1 MSYHFKKTLLAS
13 ALSLAILDAHSGVV
27 TDSIN
32 YQYFRDF
39 AENKGKF
46 VLGESNIEVIDN
58 QGHSRGFML
67 ADGTPVPD
75 WSIISVNNGVAHLI
89 DPQYIASVKHN
100 KYYKSVAF
108 GSPKQDG
115 HPESNF
121 NYFIV
126 DRNEKPPSGQN
137 GREINID
144 DYHIPRLHKL
154 VTETAPIPV
163 LKVDDWKVLQDRRRF
178 PYIMRNGMGVQ
189 KVRPIAGGED
199 KEVAGFYQYLI
210 GGNIMNGIALLG
222 SGELYIGAVDGR
234 TAVNSSAYG
243 PMPTITLGGDSGSPI
258 IAYDADQQQWTAIAV
273 HRAGNKVNGNWTV
286 LHHNDFIEKTMN
298 EDKVHVVNKVRDS
311 RIHWLV
317 NENAST
323 ITSTG
328 DKDLRQ
334 VVNVYDK
341 AQANPTQTH
350 FRKDLNH
357 GKSVYFSGERA
368 TLRLGSDIHQGAGA
382 LYFDADMTV
391 IGPSRDDATWV
402 GAGIS
407 VADGKKVEWRLHNP
421 AGDRLSKIGKG
432 TLSVSGRGKNL
443 GDVSVGDGKLILA
456 QQADRAG
463 ERQAFNQVHITSGRP
478 TVVLGDEHQVSPDN
492 IVFGH
497 RGGRLDLNGND
508 LTFNRLRT
516 VDEGAKIV
524 NHNPDRPANL
534 TLTVQDNLDT
544 GNNRQIFQGNLGE
557 IKPTVDTP
565 NHALNVR
572 VNASSADKVMI
583 LSGDIN
589 LDGKL
594 SVENGTV
601 ILSGSPVPHAY
612 DHLGKKDVVLE
623 DEWLNHNFT
632 AKSFEVRDNGV
643 LSTSRNVPQ
652 MTGDVSAFGDAT
664 VNLGAVNGKT
674 DNCYRSDYTG
684 QIYCS
689 SAAIAEK
696 NLVKLNLSGDVHAQ
710 DHAHINVNNATI
722 LGNLNAQN
730 HAKITLNSDVLAKN
744 VQLNDESQLHLKNP
758 NPLTLAV
765 SGARRS
771 QVVLHENSH
780 WQLPDSGKIGHL
792 DGKTGSQIT
801 LNTTTNPSEFKNLT
815 LNGDLSGSIQFNH
828 QTNLAQ
834 GEADTL
840 TVHGYATGNHTLT
853 VQNTGAEAK
862 VAELDLVALKHGG
875 QESKDV
881 EFKLKDDFVHA
892 GAWRYTLKNDET
904 NRYYLFNEQKS
915 EEIRVRKDAE
925 AKKAA
930 EDAQKAKQALA
941 DAIKAREDAQKA
953 LEQALANGG
962 ASAKDLEVAQQ
973 QAQDAR
979 KLAEQAQAS
988 KANAERQLA
997 EIRQQLADAQ
1007 TAQTQADDLRVQAQ
1021 QSLQEALAAKNA
1033 LQDQLNA
1040 VNGAKTQAENEK
1052 LQAQAALRQAINDKA
1067 QADIDKTQAIQSL
1080 QQALTAQVEAE
1091 RQKVKA
1097 QEDLQELQAQ
1107 KTNLEQQLA
1116 NIQGT
1121 KNTND
1126 EELTALRHQLASF
1139 NQQLSEKEKALTE
1152 AQAAQLMAKQA
1163 QDHAEHL
1170 QNQAQ
1175 KRFEQANQVLVLA
1188 NQQKDEALNKAIQAE
1203 QAKNQI
1209 EQQLNQTQ
1217 AQLTQANADKKDAEH
1232 KWHDAKL
1239 ALKNAQDIQQDLS
1252 QAKQDAQNAQRVA
1265 EQALKLAEEEAKKQ
1279 ASLAKKAQEALS
1291 QSQINLA
1298 KLQSDLT
1305 QSQKEL
1311 NQTQLVLSQ
1320 AQSDKSALQN
1330 QLDAANA
1337 ENMKAQSELA
1347 QAILAKK
1354 TAQEALQLAQKNDS
1368 ADVAKLTQDLTNAN
1382 AQVAQKTDELQ
1393 NVVDAQTALKN
1404 NLANKERELGNL
1416 TQMLTKANQ
1425 AKEKAQNQLVAKQQE
1440 LASIQAKLIQSQ
1452 ADKQTAD
1459 LARQKAEKDK
1469 QQVQENLVK
1478 SQSDFIRLKS
1488 DKTKLEEDLASAV
1501 SSKNQAEKALKVAQD
1516 GLVEAQA
1523 EKKALEGALKL
1534 AQSQGLADVT
1544 KLQSN
1549 LLQVQA
1555 QVTKQEQA
1563 LTKANQA
1570 KEKAQNQLV
1579 AKQQELASI
1588 QAKLIQ
1594 SQADKQTADL
1604 ARQKAEKDKQQAQE
1618 QVKQV
1623 TQLFAQNTKLAQ
1635 QQAEDAKKVAQ
1646 LAKEQAKNA
1655 LADVKS
1661 LSAKLQAST
1670 AANEQTIAQLKVHLA
1685 QAQQKLDSQNQ
1696 VLVDAQQSLM
1706 AMNQQLA
1713 NIELQNEQLQKQL
1726 SQEQQLREQ
1735 AQMAR
1740 NEAIEIQKQAEIAK
1754 ADVIVALNQSQ
1765 QKQAEAQQRLAD
1777 VERLADE
1784 KSKLIVALEQE
1795 RDRLIQKLAQT
1806 LVDLK
1811 AQKASL
1817 IQSQSQTRLVL
1828 TQAEESKKQS
1838 EAQQAEKVSLAK
1850 DSAAQKA
1857 RQDAQAAQNV
1867 KQSDVISQYANT
1879 ALSELSAGAYHL
1891 VHINQRINERVQHL
1905 DSKHS
1910 GVWIQ
1915 ADTQKTHHFSDQY
1928 RGYEQKSQLTQIGL
1942 DHALPLSM
1950 GDLILGASLSHLH
1963 YVADYADDFKG
1974 KGQLVTG
1981 TAYGKWQHHD
1991 GLALMGDV
1999 SIGQAKS
2006 ETKHHQTQMPDIN
2019 KNMSSVGLGVA
2030 KTFNNDLLDVKVHTG
2045 VHYHQ
2050 LGSANY
2056 QIRVNDGTE
2065 VSVKQ
2070 DKIGMMSYQ
2079 AGVNI
2084 GKAIQMTHGLN
2095 IRPSVGVSYRH
2106 TNSDAKIHI
2115 NNQALTQKFANEV
2128 VGQVG
2133 VVLGKENVEIKL
2145 QADYAKNNES
2155 GTRVNALAGVN
2166 FKF

>member
-1 MSYHFKKTLLAS
+1 M
-13 ALSLAILDAHSGVV
+13 
-27 TDSIN
+27 
-32 YQYFRDF
+32 
-39 AENKGKF
+39 
-46 VLGESNIEVIDN
+46 
-58 QGHSRGFML
+58 
-67 ADGTPVPD
+67 
-75 WSIISVNNGVAHLI
+75 
-89 DPQYIASVKHN
+89 
-100 KYYKSVAF
+100 
-108 GSPKQDG
+108 
-115 HPESNF
+115 
-121 NYFIV
+121 
-126 DRNEKPPSGQN
+126 
-137 GREINID
+137 
-144 DYHIPRLHKL
+144 
-154 VTETAPIPV
+154 
-163 LKVDDWKVLQDRRRF
+163 
-178 PYIMRNGMGVQ
+178 
-189 KVRPIAGGED
+189 
-199 KEVAGFYQYLI
+199 
-210 GGNIMNGIALLG
+210 
-222 SGELYIGAVDGR
+222 
-234 TAVNSSAYG
+234 
-243 PMPTITLGGDSGSPI
+243 
-258 IAYDADQQQWTAIAV
+258 
-273 HRAGNKVNGNWTV
+273 
-286 LHHNDFIEKTMN
+286 
-298 EDKVHVVNKVRDS
+298 
-311 RIHWLV
+311 
-317 NENAST
+317 
-323 ITSTG
+323 
-328 DKDLRQ
+328 
-334 VVNVYDK
+334 
-341 AQANPTQTH
+341 
-350 FRKDLNH
+350 
-357 GKSVYFSGERA
+357 
-368 TLRLGSDIHQGAGA
+368 RLGSDIHQGAGA

-478 TVVLGDEHQVSPDN
+478 TVVLDDEHQVSPDN

-524 NHNPDRPANL
+524 NHNPNRPANL

-684 QIYCS
+684 KIYCS

-997 EIRQQLADAQ
+997 EIRQQFADAQ

-1116 NIQGT
+1116 NVQGT

-1152 AQAAQLMAKQA
+1152 AQVAQLMAKQA

-1452 ADKQTAD
+1452 ADKH
-1459 LARQKAEKDK
+1459 
-1469 QQVQENLVK
+1469 
-1478 SQSDFIRLKS
+1478 
-1488 DKTKLEEDLASAV
+1488 
-1501 SSKNQAEKALKVAQD
+1501 
-1516 GLVEAQA
+1516 
-1523 EKKALEGALKL
+1523 
-1534 AQSQGLADVT
+1534 
-1544 KLQSN
+1544 
-1549 LLQVQA
+1549 
-1555 QVTKQEQA
+1555 
-1563 LTKANQA
+1563 
-1570 KEKAQNQLV
+1570 
-1579 AKQQELASI
+1579 
-1588 QAKLIQ
+1588 
-1594 SQADKQTADL
+1594 TADL

-1655 LADVKS
+1655 LVDVKS

-1696 VLVDAQQSLM
+1696 VLVDAQQNLM
-1706 AMNQQLA
+1706 AMNRQLA

-1740 NEAIEIQKQAEIAK
+1740 NEAIEIQRQAEIAK

-1850 DSAAQKA
+1850 DLAAQKA

-1928 RGYEQKSQLTQIGL
+1928 RSYEQKSQLTQIGL

-2065 VSVKQ
+2065 LSVKQ

-2155 GTRVNALAGVN
+2155 GTRANALAGVN